1 MVKAGANGRAHGL
14 AGSLSRGGVYQVI
27 MLAAVAAVLTTV
39 LAEPALGGALTN
51 RPPNEQIR
59 LEYLPDQQSV
69 LVTTNDGKW
78 FGSVGSLTLYDQDDT
93 STRIYV
99 DLTQFYQHRAGGKL
113 SWDDHVKLAGI
124 ANVGGHLPVG
134 WASYND
140 TSTVDAGENWVSV
153 LTPRVTGMTYQD
165 KSGGGSKAIVTVSE
179 NIRDVN
185 KDKICIINK
194 NTQDEIE
201 CAGSVSA
208 VNKTATATFL
218 NNRPAAT
225 AQVVISSGFVQS
237 MEHTYGHQWSMYAYT
252 YDITYSGDPPPEATA
267 VTYNGPAGLATITM
281 NEVVIGANA
290 TNMCIV
296 DKATQ
301 NEIVCAYAASAS
313 STTALAD
320 FRNSGAPNSA
330 AQLVIGAG
338 AIQDYSETWNTKT
351 FSYDVTY
358 TGTPPPQTPSGP
370 PTDNLDIDVV
380 YYPDSGELEISSK
393 AQYPFANATASKM
406 KLYDVA
412 QSSIATVLSGPG
424 ITVSDYTIDSTLSPS
439 DRDKFAASDELRLEL
454 SSGWAYINRTLISDG
469 VPDITIIEVVAS
481 EESVKI
487 YAKPPEVSDASFNA
501 TTGVVTL
508 NVTKPV
514 QSVRADGI
522 CLVTNEG
529 QTVCATTGGTS
540 ISGSTVTATMDV
552 SEIYDPDKPDSI
564 PELTLEVEA
573 EAVQG
578 YTGGWNDDAFKKG
591 L

>member
-69 LVTTNDGKW
+69 LATTNDGKW

-194 NTQDEIE
+194 ATQDEIE

-252 YDITYSGDPPPEATA
+252 YDITYSGDPPPEATT

-313 STTALAD
+313 STTATAD

-406 KLYDVA
+406 KLYDVQ
-412 QSSIATVLSGPG
+412 QSGIATVLSGPG
-424 ITVSDYTIDSTLSPS
+424 ITVSDYTIDSTLSSS
-439 DRDKFAASDELRLEL
+439 DRDKFAASAELRLEL

-529 QTVCATTGGTS
+529 HTVCATTGGTS
-540 ISGSTVTATMDV
+540 ISGSAVTATMDI

-573 EAVQG
+573 ETVQG
-578 YTGGWNDDAFKKG
+578 YTGGWNDDAFKKD

>member
-1 MVKAGANGRAHGL
+1 MPERTG
-14 AGSLSRGGVYQVI
+14 
-27 MLAAVAAVLTTV
+27 
-39 LAEPALGGALTN
+39 
-51 RPPNEQIR
+51 
-59 LEYLPDQQSV
+59 
-69 LVTTNDGKW
+69 
-78 FGSVGSLTLYDQDDT
+78 
-93 STRIYV
+93 
-99 DLTQFYQHRAGGKL
+99 
-113 SWDDHVKLAGI
+113 
-124 ANVGGHLPVG
+124 
-134 WASYND
+134 
-140 TSTVDAGENWVSV
+140 VSV
-153 LTPRVTGMTYQD
+153 LTPRVTGMTYED
-165 KSGGGSKAIVTVSE
+165 KPGGGSKAIVTVSE

-218 NNRPAAT
+218 NNRPTAT

-237 MEHTYGHQWSMYAYT
+237 MELTYGHQWSMYAYA

-267 VTYNGPAGLATITM
+267 VTYNGPAGRATITM

-290 TNMCIV
+290 TNICIV

-320 FRNSGAPNSA
+320 FRNSGAPEFR
-330 AQLVIGAG
+330 GAVG
-338 AIQDYSETWNTKT
+338 DRRGGPFRTIPRP
-351 FSYDVTY
+351 
-358 TGTPPPQTPSGP
+358 GTQRRFRTTSHIPAPRPPQTPSGP

-406 KLYDVA
+406 KLYDVE
-412 QSSIATVLSGPG
+412 QNSIATVLSGPG
-424 ITVSDYTIDSTLSPS
+424 ITVSDYTIDSTLSSS

-508 NVTKPV
+508 NVTKQV

-529 QTVCATTGGTS
+529 QTVCATTSGTS

-573 EAVQG
+573 ETVQG